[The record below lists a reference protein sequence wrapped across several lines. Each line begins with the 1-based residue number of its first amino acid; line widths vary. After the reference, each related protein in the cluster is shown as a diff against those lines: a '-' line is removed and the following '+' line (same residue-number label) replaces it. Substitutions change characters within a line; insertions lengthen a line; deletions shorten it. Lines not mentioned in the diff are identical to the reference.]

1 MRHVEFSAEA
11 VAQFARDRYEHPHP
25 RVQRKMEVLWL
36 WSHGL
41 KADDV
46 ARLGGVSRRTAERYL
61 KAFLQGGLEATR
73 QMPWRGPTS
82 ELMAYQTSLEQEF
95 RARPP
100 CTTGEACTRIEQLT
114 GVKRHAT
121 QVRKFLKDRLHLK
134 WRRVKAIPLP
144 PKLTLEEH
152 VQKQAEFLE
161 HELTPPLQNA
171 IARRLPLYFV
181 DAAHFVQGSYLG
193 SLWSA
198 VVLFVRAAS
207 GRKRYNVLGAINPFS
222 QSFVSVRNTGYV
234 TATTVCEL
242 LRQLAAQSGGLP
254 ITLVLDNARYQKC
267 ALVQSLADQLGI
279 TLLYLPS
286 YSPNLNLIERVW
298 KFVKKTCLNSCSYST
313 FAEFQAAIDRCLDEL
328 FTTHEAEVKTLLTP
342 KFQTFENA
350 SILAA

>member
-1 MRHVEFSAEA
+1 MRHREFSAEV
-11 VAQFARDRYEHPHP
+11 VAQIARDRFGHPHP

-41 KADDV
+41 AAEEV
-46 ARLGGVSRRTAERYL
+46 ARLGDVSRRTAERYL
-61 KAFLQGGLEATR
+61 SEFLRGGLAATR
-73 QMPWRGPTS
+73 QIRWRGPTS
-82 ELMAYQTSLEQEF
+82 ELSPHRTSLEQEF
-95 RARPP
+95 RTRPP
-100 CTTGEACTRIEQLT
+100 CTIGEACTRIARLT
-114 GVKRHAT
+114 NIKRHAT
-121 QVRKFLKDRLHLK
+121 QVRKFVKDTLHLK

-144 PKLTLEEH
+144 PKSTLEEH

-161 HELTPPLQNA
+161 QKLTPVLQAASAN
-171 IARRLPLYFV
+171 LLLLFFV

-198 VVLFVRAAS
+198 VVLYVRAAS
-207 GRKRYNVLGAINPFS
+207 GRQRYNVLGAINPFAR
-222 QSFVSVRNTGYV
+222 SFVSVRNTGYV

-242 LRQLAAQSGGLP
+242 LQRLAAQSCGLP

-286 YSPNLNLIERVW
+286 YSPNLNLIERLW
-298 KFVKKTCLNSCSYST
+298 KFVKKTSLNSCSYDT
-313 FAEFQAAIDRCLDEL
+313 FAKFQAAIDQCLDEL
-328 FTTHEAEVKTLLTP
+328 FTTHAAEVKTLLTP